1 MDVSIGLYLFILTL
15 TQDRCVWKGAED
27 VWSKPDSTS
36 ELGAQ
41 VIFSFLIIA
50 EARCVWKGVED
61 VWSW

>member
-1 MDVSIGLYLFILTL
+1 MCQWFIFVYMDSGSGHVCLEG
-15 TQDRCVWKGAED
+15 RED

-50 EARCVWKGVED
+50 EARCVWKGAED